1 MKLTN
6 LNCPQCNGYLNQE
19 RDMFFCSSCGAAF
32 NVDYDDDDVN
42 YTELVTQADRTRML
56 LQRDVDLMTTGYQ
69 LNKEMKDRELYRAQ
83 TRATQKAV
91 KTAGKAVGAIFLYMF
106 ISMALMIGIFI
117 FVWYRVSQSK
127 DKVLSNKNEAYETIR
142 EEVKKDSNF
151 MENMIASG
159 SMYESRFRPDS
170 VTDRSDG
177 QRRTA
182 WMVGIAEIEDVY
194 LMENKKSKEQDLFF
208 VYKIEYQYEDNE
220 DTIEV
225 YDCFIVKN
233 LQLDKD
239 GKLKLDF
246 KGSRYA
252 HFNTWNAFED
262 KDQLYRECILG
273 KTGFTATKLDVT
285 R

>member
-1 MKLTN
+1 
-6 LNCPQCNGYLNQE
+6 
-19 RDMFFCSSCGAAF
+19 MFFCSSCGAAF

-106 ISMALMIGIFI
+106 ISMALMIGVFI

-208 VYKIEYQYEDNE
+208 VYKIEYQYEDSE

-225 YDCFIVKN
+225 FDCFIVKN